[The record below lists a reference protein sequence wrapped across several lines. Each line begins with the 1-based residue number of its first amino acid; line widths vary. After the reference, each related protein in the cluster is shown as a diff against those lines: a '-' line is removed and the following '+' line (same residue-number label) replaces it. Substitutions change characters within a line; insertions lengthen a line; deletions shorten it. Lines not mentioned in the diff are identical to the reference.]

1 MSSTGHY
8 TRYINQYPG
17 WTDNNDTMVHH
28 FPDFPGY
35 FQVEHFPGNKRAFAV
50 YNSFDYGGNNAPGS
64 RFHLHVYEYK
74 GIKAIQH
81 TLEVMQN
88 FPREKLIDMI
98 LKNRFYN
105 RSYMD
110 YFGYYQ
116 EVSE

>member
-1 MSSTGHY
+1 MSTTGHY

-17 WTDNNDTMVHH
+17 WSDNNNTMVHH

-50 YNSFDYGGNNAPGS
+50 YDSFDDYGGNNAPGS
-64 RFHLHVYEYK
+64 RFHLHIYDYE
-74 GIKAIQH
+74 GDKAIQH

-88 FPREKLIDMI
+88 FPREKLVDMI

-116 EVSE
+116 EMR